1 MILNAIADL
10 EIFLCCQKNYFA
22 AWMSKHFHWE
32 IIFLTQYLPTLE
44 NLENSRDFFWQT
56 TNFKTNPYHLLLH
69 FASKLYFCFHPILIV
84 LLYSCRNLTE
94 LYIDNNLLDALP
106 GIFLKIN
113 SLERVHRHGNHNYF
127 KATFMWYHTDVND
140 RILECQGI

>member
-1 MILNAIADL
+1 MHI
-10 EIFLCCQKNYFA
+10 KVVNYA
-22 AWMSKHFHWE
+22 VA
-32 IIFLTQYLPTLE
+32 
-44 NLENSRDFFWQT
+44 
-56 TNFKTNPYHLLLH
+56 
-69 FASKLYFCFHPILIV
+69 
-84 LLYSCRNLTE
+84 RNLTE

-140 RILECQGI
+140 RILECQGIQNIFNRCIFRKCQISNIIMIYLIMLL